1 MLPRSRALILLS
13 CLVFAGC
20 EGGATMIQ
28 EQDAS
33 GVVVYPFK
41 GEQGHILSSFR
52 KDALSLIQKKCGYAY
67 TITREGETK
76 SRSRVAG
83 AVPGGQEMVQERR
96 WAIEFRCK

>member
-1 MLPRSRALILLS
+1 MLPWSRAGVLLSTLILAS
-13 CLVFAGC
+13 CS
-20 EGGATMIQ
+20 GGATMLQ

-41 GEQGHILSSFR
+41 DEQGHMLSSFR
-52 KDALSLIQKKCGYAY
+52 RDALSLIQKKCGNAY

-83 AVPGGQEMVQERR
+83 TVQGGQEMVQERR